1 MYRSA
6 KQSKSSEAVLYI
18 TRNCLLPER
27 NLRYD
32 LKALSGTSNNYSAT
46 GGKIITCVDCGAKN
60 HSFALTLTA
69 LAWKLREHTGLK
81 TSTFSVICFSQRV
94 FTAKL
99 LIISVY
105 DDFIPY
111 NLLFESFSSL
121 LASVILLFS
130 KLNDNLKSKKICK
143 AEESSW
149 FVNKV
154 VE

>member
-27 NLRYD
+27 NLHYD

-46 GGKIITCVDCGAKN
+46 GGKITCVDCGAKN
-60 HSFALTLTA
+60 HSFALTA
-69 LAWKLREHTGLK
+69 LPWKLREHTGLK

-130 KLNDNLKSKKICK
+130 KLNHNLKSKKICK